1 MSRMLGIALFFIAG
15 SPAMAQAVRSEAGIF
30 ACPAIEDEDD
40 RLACF
45 DREIA
50 ILAKQAEAGEANVAG
65 DETASATA
73 AEPTLDAA
81 GAAILAEE
89 TFGAEDLDKT
99 VSERRA
105 EREERGE
112 LSELKAAVIESGEN
126 PYGKVF
132 LVLDNGQVWRQLD
145 SDDTMLRIPRGVD
158 ATVTIKKSFLGSY
171 MLTVDQLGRTMR
183 AKRIK

>member
-1 MSRMLGIALFFIAG
+1 MSRMLGIALFFLAG
-15 SPAMAQAVRSEAGIF
+15 SPALAQAIQPEAGIF

-50 ILAKQAEAGEANVAG
+50 ILAKQAKAGEASVAA
-65 DETASATA
+65 DETAPPTA
-73 AEPTLDAA
+73 AEPALDAA
-81 GAAILAEE
+81 GAAMLAKEN
-89 TFGAEDLDKT
+89 FGAEDLDKT

-158 ATVTIKKSFLGSY
+158 ATVTIKRSLFGGYL
-171 MLTVDQLGRTMR
+171 LTVDQLGRTMR